1 MTRKIIGGLLLG
13 SLLLAVPAVAF
24 AADHGDTH
32 MDLTFKTTAKSKKA
46 GTARHPRAAS
56 LSLGITQRTFS
67 GTGQPATSKALNI
80 TLPKEFRFQGKSWPK
95 KLRCDPIK
103 ANSVKS
109 NSACPKGS
117 AIGKGHVTATAGDG
131 GIKSEIDVTPYVT
144 KSGDLGLW
152 LATNTPLPI
161 HQMLIGKV
169 TNSRV
174 VKVAIPSNI
183 QQPLVGV
190 KSAITSMNFSLT
202 RGVVSTG
209 CGAGKK
215 WTLKFQNVYDD
226 GGSATASAKAPCRR

>member
-1 MTRKIIGGLLLG
+1 MPRKIIGSLLIG
-13 SLLLAVPAVAF
+13 SLLLTVPAVAF
-24 AADHGDTH
+24 AADHGNTH
-32 MDLTFKTTAKSKKA
+32 MDLTFKTTSKSQRA
-46 GTARHPRAAS
+46 GTAQKPRPVS
-56 LSLGITQRTFS
+56 LSLGITQRTLS

-103 ANSVKS
+103 ANQAKS

-152 LATNTPLPI
+152 LSTNTPLPI

-169 TNSRV
+169 TNSRI

-190 KSAITSMNFSLT
+190 KSAIASMNFSLT

-215 WTLKFQNVYDD
+215 WALKFQNVYDD
-226 GGSATASAKAPCRR
+226 GGSATATAKAPCHK